1 MRAPI
6 AEEVPD
12 IAAGE
17 KLIGK
22 AHMGKLTWIWD

>member
-22 AHMGKLTWIWD
+22 ALGKLTWIWD